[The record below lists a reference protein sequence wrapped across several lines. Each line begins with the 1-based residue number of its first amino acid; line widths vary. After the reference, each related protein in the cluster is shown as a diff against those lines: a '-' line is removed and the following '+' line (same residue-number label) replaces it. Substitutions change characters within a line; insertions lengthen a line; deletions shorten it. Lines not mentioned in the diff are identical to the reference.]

1 MEKTISV
8 GVISLGCDKNRV
20 DTEKM
25 LALLDEKYVTTSDI
39 EKAEV
44 VIINTCA
51 FLESS
56 RREAIDEILSVV
68 DLKLSGSVQK
78 IVVTGCLPQK
88 FIGDIFD
95 ELPEVDGFLGV
106 SDYGRINEVLDRVFA
121 GERVNAVGEPREEC
135 GKKRVLTTDHHAY
148 LKIADGCSNH
158 CTYCLIPFIRGGF
171 RSVAV
176 ADLMEEARGLGEVK
190 ELILVAQDTCK
201 YGLDLVPKTTLTEL
215 IKKLSTLDNIYSIR
229 LMYCYPEN
237 ITEELIDEIKNND
250 KVIKYLD
257 MPLQHADDGVL
268 KLMNRKGTGKGYLEL
283 INKLK
288 QRIPNIAI
296 RSTFITGFPRESE
309 EAFDNLVQ
317 FIKDAKL
324 FNAGFFKYSK
334 EEGTAAA
341 RLDGQIAGGV
351 KTKRLKKLYSV
362 QKAVVKENLKNF
374 IGKTV
379 KVLAEG
385 FDEDELVYY
394 GRGYF
399 NAPDVDGKVY
409 FFSADEVNYGEY
421 LEIKIIKATG
431 YDLYGERI

>member
-1 MEKTISV
+1 
-8 GVISLGCDKNRV
+8 
-20 DTEKM
+20 
-25 LALLDEKYVTTSDI
+25 
-39 EKAEV
+39 
-44 VIINTCA
+44 
-51 FLESS
+51 
-56 RREAIDEILSVV
+56 
-68 DLKLSGSVQK
+68 
-78 IVVTGCLPQK
+78 
-88 FIGDIFD
+88 
-95 ELPEVDGFLGV
+95 
-106 SDYGRINEVLDRVFA
+106 
-121 GERVNAVGEPREEC
+121 
-135 GKKRVLTTDHHAY
+135 
-148 LKIADGCSNH
+148 
-158 CTYCLIPFIRGGF
+158 
-171 RSVAV
+171 
-176 ADLMEEARGLGEVK
+176 
-190 ELILVAQDTCK
+190 
-201 YGLDLVPKTTLTEL
+201 
-215 IKKLSTLDNIYSIR
+215 
-229 LMYCYPEN
+229 
-237 ITEELIDEIKNND
+237 
-250 KVIKYLD
+250 
-257 MPLQHADDGVL
+257 
-268 KLMNRKGTGKGYLEL
+268 MNRKGTGKGYLEL

-334 EEGTAAA
+334 EEGTAAE